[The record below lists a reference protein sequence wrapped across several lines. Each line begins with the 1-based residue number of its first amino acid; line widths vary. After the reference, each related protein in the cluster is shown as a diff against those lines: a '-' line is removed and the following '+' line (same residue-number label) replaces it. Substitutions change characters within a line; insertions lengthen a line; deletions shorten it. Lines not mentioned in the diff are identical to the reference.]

1 MSLPGAS
8 PHVLVIGAGS
18 WGTALAASAANNAP
32 TLLLARNEAV
42 SSDVNTRHH
51 NTKYLGDLPL
61 PDCLQSTTSPDRA
74 IAHLQGFPPEQRLII
89 LGVPVMAM
97 RSTCETWLPL
107 LQNAKLTDTP
117 IVWTCKGFEQNSG
130 QLPHEIV
137 HSVFGSQIP
146 NTGVLSGPSF
156 AKEVTRNLPVA
167 LTIASHNDITVQN
180 TTAALHANN
189 TRIYASNDVIGVE
202 VGGALKN
209 VMAIACGISD
219 GLELG
224 ANARAALITR
234 GLAEITRLGIALG
247 GQAATFS
254 GLTGLGDLVLTATGD
269 LSRNRQ
275 VGLALGQGQSL
286 DHILA
291 SGMTAEGVRC
301 ARDALKRATAL
312 NIEMPITQAVCDVL
326 FNTMPPLQAV
336 SNLLAREAKAEW
348 PAG

>member
-1 MSLPGAS
+1 MSLPSAS
-8 PHVLVIGAGS
+8 LHVLVIGAGS
-18 WGTALAASAANNAP
+18 WGTALAASAANHVP
-32 TLLLARNEAV
+32 TLLLARHEAV
-42 SSDVNTRHH
+42 SSEINTRHS
-51 NTKYLGDLPL
+51 NTKYLGNLPL
-61 PDCLQSTTSPDRA
+61 PHSLKSTTSLQHA
-74 IAHLQGFPPEQRLII
+74 ITHLQSSPPQQRLII

-97 RSTCETWLPL
+97 RSTCESWLTR
-107 LQNAKLTDTP
+107 LQAAELADTP

-137 HSVFGSQIP
+137 HSVFGNQIP

-156 AKEVTRNLPVA
+156 AKEVTRHLPVA
-167 LTIASHNDITVQN
+167 LTIASHSSITVQN
-180 TTAALHANN
+180 TTAALHANH

-291 SGMTAEGVRC
+291 AGMTAEGVRC
-301 ARDALKRATAL
+301 ARDALNRATAL
-312 NIEMPITQAVCDVL
+312 GIDMPITQAVCDVL
-326 FNTMPPLQAV
+326 FNAMPPLQAV

-348 PAG
+348 PAE

>member
-1 MSLPGAS
+1 MSSPGAS
-8 PHVLVIGAGS
+8 LHVLVIGAGS
-18 WGTALAASAANNAP
+18 WGTALAASAANHAH
-32 TLLLARNEAV
+32 TLLLARNETV
-42 SSDVNTRHH
+42 SSEINTRHS
-51 NTKYLGDLPL
+51 NTKYLGDIALPHSL
-61 PDCLQSTTSPDRA
+61 KSTTSPQQA
-74 IAHLQGFPPEQRLII
+74 ISHLQLGPQSKRLII

-107 LQNAKLTDTP
+107 LQAAKLADTP

-137 HSVFGSQIP
+137 QSVFGNQIP

-167 LTIASHNDITVQN
+167 LTIASHSSITVQN

-247 GQAATFS
+247 GQTATFS

-286 DHILA
+286 DRILA
-291 SGMTAEGVRC
+291 AGMTAEGVRC
-301 ARDALKRATAL
+301 ARDALNRATVL

-326 FNTMPPLQAV
+326 FNAMPPLQAV

-348 PAG
+348 QAE